1 MSKKEM
7 DQPTSSEMIK
17 DYLSNVYKKYEDS
30 AKNRIRVDHINV
42 DDLEKLKKELAYYK
56 LYHDDYDAWLALKY
70 PDEEEEEDEYD
81 LPQAIDDMYLGMKD

>member
-1 MSKKEM
+1 MSQE
-7 DQPTSSEMIK
+7 
-17 DYLSNVYKKYEDS
+17 N
-30 AKNRIRVDHINV
+30 
-42 DDLEKLKKELAYYK
+42 EKLKKELAYYK